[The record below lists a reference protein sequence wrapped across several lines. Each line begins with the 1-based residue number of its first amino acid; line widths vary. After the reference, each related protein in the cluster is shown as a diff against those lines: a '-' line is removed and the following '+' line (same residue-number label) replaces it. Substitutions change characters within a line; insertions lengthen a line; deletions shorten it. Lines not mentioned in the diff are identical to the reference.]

1 MRRKQA
7 EERSRLR
14 VDEIKSKEH
23 MHGENKIML
32 RIAREKGIDVAKLV
46 GDEYQPLK
54 DLVNEERRQ
63 KFMEELDKNFF
74 AE

>member
-1 MRRKQA
+1 
-7 EERSRLR
+7 
-14 VDEIKSKEH
+14 

-63 KFMEELDKNFF
+63 RFMEELDKNFF